1 MSLRTC
7 SAPLLLLLLS
17 ACATMMDPN
26 PGEWEDPS
34 LGQWVDP
41 GPTLANLQRAAL
53 YPWTDD
59 GHCVVREAA
68 NEWPILAE
76 RCFYALERDRMR
88 FRDVTKK
95 CAVASAPAA
104 AAAVPFAVA
113 LCVFASPAVVTGAV
127 VVIGAVVVAAAIQE
141 AINTYQRNAARER
154 AKPKT
159 QTRPSSKQ
167 EPVTKREPKPEGL
180 GRDWLPPVSSDPT
193 ERPECRPVP
202 VRHAG
207 EDVPHN
213 ECADKFP
220 PNRYP
225 GMDVFVG
232 AERFDA
238 LQVGVRVLWEIKTH
252 RFDTY
257 NDFIQDR
264 EIEKEYEQ
272 IRKERAAAVACG
284 YDFVVG
290 VSTQA
295 HRDALI
301 ARDPFLNVVVTGC
314 TR

>member
-1 MSLRTC
+1 MLQRTC

-17 ACATMMDPN
+17 ACATMDAS
-26 PGEWEDPS
+26 PGEWEAPR
-34 LGQWVDP
+34 P
-41 GPTLANLQRAAL
+41 GEWEAPRPRYANLQRAAQ

-59 GHCVVREAA
+59 GHCVVREAS

-76 RCFYALERDRMR
+76 RCFHALDRDRVR
-88 FRDVTKK
+88 FRDVTRR

-104 AAAVPFAVA
+104 AAAVPMGVA
-113 LCVFASPAVVTGAV
+113 LCVFASPVVVTGAV
-127 VVIGAVVVAAAIQE
+127 IVIGTVVVAVAIKE
-141 AINTYQRNAARER
+141 GMDAYERNASRER
-154 AKPKT
+154 AKRT
-159 QTRPSSKQ
+159 AQTRPSSEQ
-167 EPVTKREPKPEGL
+167 EPVANREPTPRGL
-180 GRDWLPPVSSDPT
+180 GRDWLPPISSDPT

-232 AERFDA
+232 GVRFDA

-257 NDFIQDR
+257 PEFIRGR
-264 EIEKEYEQ
+264 EILKELEQIEKEQ
-272 IRKERAAAVACG
+272 DAAAACG

-295 HRDALI
+295 HKDALLKVLPSLKI
-301 ARDPFLNVVVTGC
+301 VVTGC
-314 TR
+314 KR